1 MGQSPTGLEY
11 VPMLWSDIPEQITN
25 FKNAAKTFASD
36 GVKAVL
42 SFNEPEGNRDA
53 GGGSGVPAA
62 IAAKVHIDVFNGLDG
77 VEIGAPGTTQG
88 GDAWWK
94 VGRESQLHRT

>member
-42 SFNEPEGNRDA
+42 SFNEPEGKRDA

-62 IAAKVHIDVFNGLDG
+62 TAAKVHIDVFNGLDG

-94 VGRESQLHRT
+94 VGRESQLHCT

>member
-1 MGQSPTGLEY
+1 MRRQQVLQLGQLTYHGTISYRAGVRAYALERY
-11 VPMLWSDIPEQITN
+11 ARPSHQLQERRQEIRL
-25 FKNAAKTFASD
+25 

-42 SFNEPEGNRDA
+42 SFNEPEGKRDA

-77 VEIGAPGTTQG
+77 VEIGAPGTTQRG
-88 GDAWWK
+88 
-94 VGRESQLHRT
+94 